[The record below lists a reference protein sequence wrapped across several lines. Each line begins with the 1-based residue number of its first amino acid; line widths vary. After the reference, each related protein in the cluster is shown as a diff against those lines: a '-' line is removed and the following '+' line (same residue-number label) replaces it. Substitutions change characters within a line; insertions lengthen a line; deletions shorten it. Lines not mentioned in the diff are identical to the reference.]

1 MKLLIVNGDDF
12 GASRGINLGIL
23 EAHQHGILTSTSLL
37 VNSPHSAEAADLGR
51 GAPALSVG
59 LHVDLDGHSGQTT
72 DSRRRL
78 RQELYDQLHRFE
90 KLVGR
95 PPTHIDSHHNVH
107 RDPEVLPE
115 FLELAENQG
124 LPLREHSP
132 VRYFSKFYGQW
143 GGRTHLEQISVESL
157 ARMLATEIGD
167 GISELSCHPGHVD
180 PELETGY
187 SMERE
192 AEVRTLCDPFL
203 RDVLA
208 ASSIRLVSYH
218 DLGGLLKHVSA

>member
-1 MKLLIVNGDDF
+1 MKFLIVNGDDF
-12 GASRGINLGIL
+12 GASRGINRGIL
-23 EAHQHGILTSTSLL
+23 KAHQHGILTSTSLL

-51 GAPALSVG
+51 SAPELSMG
-59 LHVDLDGHSGQTT
+59 LHVDLDGHSGRTA

-78 RQELYDQLHRFE
+78 RLELYDQLRRFE
-90 KLVGR
+90 RLVGR

-115 FLELAENQG
+115 FLDLAEKQG
-124 LPLREHSP
+124 LPMREHSP
-132 VRYFSKFYGQW
+132 VDYFSKFYGQW

-157 ARMLATEIGD
+157 ARMLATEIVD

-180 PELETGY
+180 PEYTTGY
-187 SMERE
+187 SAERE
-192 AEVRTLCDPFL
+192 AEVRTLCDPLL

-208 ASSIRLVSYH
+208 ANSIRLVSYH
-218 DLGGLLKHVSA
+218 DLGGLLKDASA